1 MNLITNFLKR
11 IPKKLHTLAG
21 VQPQPNTQPA
31 VQPWAKPKTK
41 IPKISKKALI
51 VLAVVI
57 LILLLVKAVIP
68 FFVRTVDQIINK
80 GQGTAQPPPTPII
93 PEPKDEPVTFSWET
107 YTNQRLNFQVSVP
120 SSWERKEYEPKSATT
135 NQATVAFDPKKLPDK
150 YIFARSYYAVIV
162 TPVGVKE
169 EFNKHKNLI
178 ESIGTDSITETFLDG
193 IRGADTGSFI
203 TVEHKGYIY
212 ELVLKSVRS
221 DEGKFVYTQI
231 SKRVISSFKFLDE
244 QNAPNQLG
252 DIRIDDG
259 NVVGVDQNGKKTVL
273 INKSKFT
280 GDGIKNFSEVKVSPD
295 GSLMCFIGNT
305 DSPATF
311 LYYSDVGGKT
321 PFRITGGKNCVWS
334 HDSGKIAFNNVVSD
348 VSHVDVFIFI
358 INSKDLKNITR
369 IVGGEFIRFYEI
381 PECSQDDNFIVS
393 NFTAFDPSGTLQS
406 YTGSSAI
413 NATTGEVVDK

>member
-80 GQGTAQPPPTPII
+80 GQGTAQASPTPII
-93 PEPKDEPVTFSWET
+93 SEPKD
-107 YTNQRLNFQVSVP
+107 
-120 SSWERKEYEPKSATT
+120 YEPKSATP

-348 VSHVDVFIFI
+348 VSPVDVFIFI

-381 PECSQDDNFIVS
+381 PEWSQDDNFIVS

>member
-80 GQGTAQPPPTPII
+80 GQGTAQASPTPII
-93 PEPKDEPVTFSWET
+93 SEPKDEPVTFSWET

-178 ESIGTDSITETFLDG
+178 ESIGTQLRKLFWTGFGAPIREALLRWNTKG
-193 IRGADTGSFI
+193 ISTN
-203 TVEHKGYIY
+203 
-212 ELVLKSVRS
+212 
-221 DEGKFVYTQI
+221 
-231 SKRVISSFKFLDE
+231 SS
-244 QNAPNQLG
+244 
-252 DIRIDDG
+252 
-259 NVVGVDQNGKKTVL
+259 
-273 INKSKFT
+273 
-280 GDGIKNFSEVKVSPD
+280 
-295 GSLMCFIGNT
+295 
-305 DSPATF
+305 
-311 LYYSDVGGKT
+311 
-321 PFRITGGKNCVWS
+321 
-334 HDSGKIAFNNVVSD
+334 
-348 VSHVDVFIFI
+348 
-358 INSKDLKNITR
+358 
-369 IVGGEFIRFYEI
+369 
-381 PECSQDDNFIVS
+381 
-393 NFTAFDPSGTLQS
+393 
-406 YTGSSAI
+406 
-413 NATTGEVVDK
+413 